1 MTGHEIRVEVRTA
14 AQGILTEWDNYSLVS
29 SRANANSEAIER
41 LRKALAALDKHEAS
55 LP

>member
-14 AQGILTEWDNYSLVS
+14 AQAVITEWDAYSLIS
-29 SRANANSEAIER
+29 SRANANSEAVER
-41 LRKALAALDKHEAS
+41 LRKALATLDTHEGM